1 MDRVKR
7 AVGMARGASAVPARK
22 GEDES
27 LVLFGELYRHD
38 QEKEVNLLEPMFSVE
53 FESIQGDRRMY
64 KLASGKRDYLLT
76 DGEKHDY
83 DWLKTPPATP
93 LFASLEMEAD
103 SCQMVFQREL
113 PILQPVKISRFSGK
127 PEAPSSSTSTKSE
140 SPTTSSSSRAATP
153 TTRPNSS
160 SKKNLTTRAAPAFSK
175 EEAPAY
181 KMDKRSSYTPLGNR
195 QHNAVVA
202 PTTDTKVAKKT
213 SSGKKPTV
221 PGSTNAAKS
230 IVDKPLLKKTAAAA
244 PRARTKGP
252 LVGAKDPKVDAGN
265 GGVTRRVPSQP
276 AAAMGTA
283 KDPSAPVAARGRS
296 RGGGEPATGNSA
308 RVAEA
313 AVVTG
318 KDPLAPVAARGRS
331 RGGAE
336 PATGNGVRVAEAA
349 VAGKGRRRVGGEKE
363 QQRQEKLGSHA
374 KKLVA

>member
-7 AVGMARGASAVPARK
+7 AVGMGRAASAVPARK

-76 DGEKHDY
+76 DGEKNDY

-153 TTRPNSS
+153 TTRPNTS
-160 SKKNLTTRAAPAFSK
+160 SKKNLTTRGSPAFSK
-175 EEAPAY
+175 EETSDY
-181 KMDKRSSYTPLGNR
+181 KIDKKSSYTPLGNR
-195 QHNAVVA
+195 QQNAAVVPA
-202 PTTDTKVAKKT
+202 TDAKAAKKP

-221 PGSTNAAKS
+221 PGNTNGAKKN
-230 IVDKPLLKKTAAAA
+230 VDKPLLKNVATAA

-252 LVGAKDPKVDAGN
+252 SVGAKDPKVDAGN

-276 AAAMGTA
+276 AAAVGTG

-296 RGGGEPATGNSA
+296 RGGGEPATGNSV
-308 RVAEA
+308 RVAEV
-313 AVVTG
+313 AVVIS
-318 KDPLAPVAARGRS
+318 KDPSAPVAARGRS
-331 RGGAE
+331 RGGGE
-336 PATGNGVRVAEAA
+336 PATGNSVRVAEAA
-349 VAGKGRRRVGGEKE
+349 VAGKGRRRAGGEKE
-363 QQRQEKLGSHA
+363 QLRQQKLGSHA
-374 KKLVA
+374 KKVVA